1 MPRKVKSSARNS
13 REYTRHSATTFET
26 IPSGVTLDAQ
36 GITYTSGSII
46 SPTELGYLDGQA
58 GYGVA
63 YTPAAGYGVSAEV
76 NAWGGATIT
85 AIHGFTNALTGFSAI
100 YSSSLPFSSVSPV
113 ACQIIHWAGGDTN
126 GQVSVAAVVE
136 FNSGAQTQL
145 QPSGGSIYWM
155 AFGY

>member
-1 MPRKVKSSARNS
+1 MPRGIRASKRNT
-13 REYTRHSATTFET
+13 REYTRRSAVTFET

-36 GITYTSGSII
+36 GITYTSGSIV
-46 SPTELGYLDGQA
+46 SPTEVGYLDGQA

-63 YTPAAGYGVSAEV
+63 HSTAAGYGVSAEV

-85 AIHGFTNALTGFSAI
+85 ANHGFTTALTGFSAI

-113 ACQIIHWAGGDTN
+113 ACQIVHWAGGDTN

-136 FNSGAQTQL
+136 FNSGEQTKL